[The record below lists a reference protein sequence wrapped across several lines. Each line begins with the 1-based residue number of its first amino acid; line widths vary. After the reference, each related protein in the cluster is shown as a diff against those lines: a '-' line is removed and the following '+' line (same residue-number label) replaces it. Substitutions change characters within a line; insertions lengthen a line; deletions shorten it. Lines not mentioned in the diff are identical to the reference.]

1 MNPILFKS
9 FNISVTPQTIEG
21 VASNVY
27 GASGYLFTES
37 GEVYSPYDFDYV
49 WDMYGEHIYYAIHWE
64 GDDLCTEDGKAIESV
79 Y

>member
-1 MNPILFKS
+1 MNGLLLKS
-9 FNISVTPQTIEG
+9 FTINVTPRNIDD
-21 VASNVY
+21 VSNNVY
-27 GASGYLFTES
+27 GASGYLITKS
-37 GEVYSPYDFDYV
+37 GEIYSPYDFDYV